1 MQKGQRDFEKGL
13 LEKEEKG
20 TKVRKSEKTIGKEL
34 SKTDEKYERNCTL
47 EGLYMLEVLAPKEQR
62 KKRGKLLKR
71 KETKRAKIG
80 EARKPDHNEQKRDS
94 REKERR
100 TTRRKP
106 TR

>member
-47 EGLYMLEVLAPKEQR
+47 EDFTCWKFWHQKNRE
-62 KKRGKLLKR
+62 R
-71 KETKRAKIG
+71 KEA
-80 EARKPDHNEQKRDS
+80 NY
-94 REKERR
+94 
-100 TTRRKP
+100 
-106 TR
+106 